1 MRGFT
6 RRTVVLFA
14 GSTLFS
20 PFMFSQC
27 RALHAEITDSSA
39 PEGCTSA
46 FHFCAAGAVEGNLGL
61 KGTTYFVL
69 DGVGTGPAT
78 GPGYSPTSGLLV
90 YTTSEG
96 TMTVRET
103 GIGKFSGNPSNGYGA
118 AIEDVISGTG
128 RYLGATGSL
137 HVRQRDENNIFY
149 SKITGKLCL
158 PEDKGH
164 GDERGER
171 SDGFDF

>member
-1 MRGFT
+1 MRGLT
-6 RRTVVLFA
+6 RRAAVLFA
-14 GSTLFS
+14 GSALFA
-20 PFMFSQC
+20 PLLLSQC
-27 RALHAEITDSSA
+27 RAVHLEITDSSA

-46 FHFCAAGAVEGNLGL
+46 YHFCAAGAVEGNRGL
-61 KGTTYFVL
+61 NGTTYFVL

-78 GPGYSPTSGLLV
+78 GPGYSPTSGILV
-90 YTTSEG
+90 YTLPEG
-96 TMTVRET
+96 TLTVRKT

-118 AIEDVISGTG
+118 GIEDVISGTG

-137 HVRQRDENNIFY
+137 QVRQRDENNIFY
-149 SKITGKLCL
+149 SKITGQLCL

-164 GDERGER
+164 EKEHGDL